1 MKTAKHISSID
12 NPVIKRIRA
21 NLEGGHKA
29 YKARQES
36 SLAIA
41 EGIHLLQAWLGSSDL
56 VEIYTTEAGLAMPE
70 VLAAINTQLALQP
83 QTMLYLLE
91 DGLWKKVSDLV
102 NAPPVM
108 SAIKVNQPIFPIR
121 YEDDLVVLDGLQD
134 AGNVGSIM
142 RTAAAAGIK
151 HIVCMKGTAQA
162 WSVKVLRAAMGA
174 HRHLS
179 IHEAWTLNDLREKV
193 KIPFYATHLEA
204 ETNLYELGLEL
215 LQAKAWVFGNEGQGV
230 CPELMAISRGIY
242 IPQESCIESL
252 NVASAVAICLFETVR
267 VKQYSDSQ

>member
-1 MKTAKHISSID
+1 MKSAKHISSID
-12 NPVIKRIRA
+12 NPVVKRIRA

-29 YKARQES
+29 QKVRQES

-56 VEIYTTEAGLAMPE
+56 HEIYTTEAGLAMPE
-70 VLAAINTQLALQP
+70 VLAAINTQLAVQP
-83 QTMLYLLE
+83 QTVLYLLE
-91 DGLWKKVSDLV
+91 DSLWKKVTELV

-108 SAIKVNQPIFPIR
+108 AAIKINQPQFPLQ
-121 YEDDLVVLDGLQD
+121 YTDDLVVLDGLQD

-151 HIVCMKGTAQA
+151 HIICMKGTAQA
-162 WSVKVLRAAMGA
+162 WTVKVLRAAMGA
-174 HRHLS
+174 HRYLC

-193 KIPFYATHLEA
+193 RIPFYATHLEA
-204 ETNLYELGLEL
+204 EMNLYDLGAEL
-215 LQAKAWVFGNEGQGV
+215 LQPKAWVFGNEGQGV
-230 CPELMAISRGIY
+230 SPELMAISRGIY

-267 VKQYSDSQ
+267 IKHHSDS